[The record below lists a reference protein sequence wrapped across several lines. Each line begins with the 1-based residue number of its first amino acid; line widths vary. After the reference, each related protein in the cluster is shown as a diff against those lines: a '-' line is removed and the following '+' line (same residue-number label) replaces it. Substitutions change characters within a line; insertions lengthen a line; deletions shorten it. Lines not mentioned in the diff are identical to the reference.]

1 MKVLLRLLPLL
12 IKYKKWLWGSII
24 SNVFFSI
31 FTVVSIP
38 LIIPFFKILFGED
51 NLQPDT
57 KASKPEIMLHD
68 YFSTLV
74 GSVGKD
80 QALIYVCIA
89 LVSVFLLKNLFRYL
103 ALAFMAPVRNGIVK
117 DLRQMLHEKFL
128 DLPLDFYAEERKG
141 DLISRATA
149 DVLEVEWSILNVIEA
164 IFKAPIIMIACI
176 AFMIYVSPSLT
187 GFVLIL
193 ITFSAIVVGGL
204 SKTLRKSSNKIQST
218 IGALTS
224 TLEESINGIRI
235 IKAYSAEKFQITKFN
250 KLNTEF
256 FQEINRLMF
265 RRELSVPISEF
276 LGVTMVIILLWY
288 GARMVFAGTLLPTTF
303 FAFIFAFY
311 QVIEPSKLFSNAY
324 YNILKGGAALDR
336 IYSVLD
342 MKILIQD
349 KPNRGL
355 EKLNFENKVSFNNV
369 SFQYPN
375 SPTLALENVTFT
387 INKGELIAL
396 VGPSGGGKSTIVDLL
411 LRMYDPTHGTITID
425 GVDIRNLSLF
435 QLRSYF
441 GVVTQE
447 AILFNDTIKNNIT
460 LGSDHA
466 TEEDISLAIEQAAAK
481 KFIYETEN
489 GLDNKVG
496 DKGMKLSGGQ
506 KQRLTIARALI
517 RNPDILLLDEA
528 TSALDSESE
537 LAIQQALDKAMT
549 QKTSLVI
556 AHRLST
562 IKNANRIL
570 VLDQGRIIE
579 IGTHQ
584 DLLIKNG
591 IYKSL
596 IEMQALGMT

>member
-68 YFSTLV
+68 YFSSLV
-74 GSVGKD
+74 TSVGKD

-89 LVSVFLLKNLFRYL
+89 LVAVFLFKNLFRYL

-117 DLRQMLHEKFL
+117 DLREMLHEKFL
-128 DLPLDFYAEERKG
+128 ELPLDFYAEERKG

-164 IFKAPIIMIACI
+164 IFKAPIIIVACL
-176 AFMIYVSPSLT
+176 AFMIYISPSLT
-187 GFVLIL
+187 GFVVVLIA
-193 ITFSAIVVGGL
+193 FSAIVIGGL

-235 IKAYSAEKFQITKFN
+235 IKAYSAEEFQINKFN
-250 KLNTEF
+250 KLNKEF

-288 GARMVFAGTLLPTTF
+288 GARMVFEGTLLPTTF

-336 IYSVLD
+336 IYSILD

-349 KPNRGL
+349 KTSKEVG
-355 EKLNFENKVSFNNV
+355 KLGFKNKITFENV
-369 SFQYPN
+369 SFQYAN
-375 SPTLALENVTFT
+375 SPTLALDNVSFS

-411 LRMYDPTHGTITID
+411 LRMYDPTRGAITID
-425 GVDIRNLSLF
+425 GVNIKDITLY

-460 LGSDHA
+460 LGVEYLND
-466 TEEDISLAIEQAAAK
+466 DNISTAVDQAAAT
-481 KFIYETEN
+481 KFVNETEN
-489 GLDNKVG
+489 GLENIVG

-537 LAIQQALDKAMT
+537 LAIQQSLDRAMT

-579 IGTHQ
+579 VGTHQ
-584 DLLIKNG
+584 DLLTKNG

-596 IEMQALGMT
+596 IEMQALGIS

>member
-12 IKYKKWLWGSII
+12 IKYKRWLWGSII

-51 NLQPDT
+51 NLKPDT
-57 KASKPEIMLHD
+57 KASKPEIMLHE
-68 YFSTLV
+68 YFSSLV
-74 GSVGKD
+74 ESVGRD
-80 QALIYVCIA
+80 HALIYVCIA
-89 LVSVFLLKNLFRYL
+89 LVVVFLLKNLFRYL

-149 DVLEVEWSILNVIEA
+149 DVIEVEWSILNVIEA
-164 IFKAPIIMIACI
+164 VFKAPIIMIACL
-176 AFMIYVSPSLT
+176 AFMIYVSPNLT
-187 GFVLIL
+187 GFVLVL
-193 ITFSAIVVGGL
+193 IAFSAIVIGGL

-218 IGALTS
+218 IGSLTS

-235 IKAYSAEKFQITKFN
+235 IKAYSAEDFQINKFN
-250 KLNTEF
+250 KLNKEF

-336 IYSVLD
+336 IYSILD

-349 KPNRGL
+349 STNKEAKKLEFKNR
-355 EKLNFENKVSFNNV
+355 VSFENV

-375 SPTLALENVTFT
+375 SPNFALENVSFS

-411 LRMYDPTHGTITID
+411 LRMYDPTHGIITID
-425 GVDIRNLSLF
+425 GINIKDLSLF

-460 LGSDHA
+460 LGMSHLSDN
-466 TEEDISLAIEQAAAK
+466 DITNAIEQAAATM
-481 KFIYETEN
+481 FVNETEN
-489 GLDNKVG
+489 GLENVVG

-537 LAIQQALDKAMT
+537 LAIQQSLDQAMT

-570 VLDQGRIIE
+570 VLDQGHIIE
-579 IGTHQ
+579 VGTHV
-584 DLLIKNG
+584 DLMLKNG

-596 IEMQALGMT
+596 IEMQALGVS

>member
-68 YFSTLV
+68 YFSSLV
-74 GSVGKD
+74 TSVGKD

-89 LVSVFLLKNLFRYL
+89 LVAVFLFKNLFRYL

-117 DLRQMLHEKFL
+117 DLREMLHEKFL
-128 DLPLDFYAEERKG
+128 ELPLDFYAEERKG

-164 IFKAPIIMIACI
+164 IFKAPIIIVACL
-176 AFMIYVSPSLT
+176 AFMIYISPSLT
-187 GFVLIL
+187 GFVVVLIA
-193 ITFSAIVVGGL
+193 FSAIVIGGL

-235 IKAYSAEKFQITKFN
+235 IKAYSAEEFQINKFN
-250 KLNTEF
+250 KLNKEF

-288 GARMVFAGTLLPTTF
+288 GARMVFEGTLLPTTF

-336 IYSVLD
+336 IYSILD

-349 KPNRGL
+349 KTSKEVR
-355 EKLNFENKVSFNNV
+355 KLGFKNKISFENV
-369 SFQYPN
+369 SFQYAN
-375 SPTLALENVTFT
+375 SPTLALDNVSFS

-411 LRMYDPTHGTITID
+411 LRMYDPTRGAITID
-425 GVDIRNLSLF
+425 GVNIKDITLY

-460 LGSDHA
+460 LGVEYLTD
-466 TEEDISLAIEQAAAK
+466 DNISTAVDQAAAT
-481 KFIYETEN
+481 KFVNETEN
-489 GLDNKVG
+489 GLENIVG

-537 LAIQQALDKAMT
+537 LAIQQSLDRAMT

-579 IGTHQ
+579 VGTHQ
-584 DLLIKNG
+584 DLLTKNG

-596 IEMQALGMT
+596 IEMQALGIS